1 MTRELDTMYELEA
14 PAKLTLSLAITGVRP
29 SGFHEIKAEMVT
41 ISLTDRIRLYEGD
54 TEISYRGPYPINP
67 PAEDDLIVKALNTI
81 GKSMKVE
88 VNKRIPPGGGLG
100 GGSANAAAILRWANF
115 KNEDSAVHLGS
126 DVPFNIRGGRA
137 KVTGIG
143 EKVTYLPFEE
153 KTFTLILPPFGCS
166 TAEVYKTWD
175 KLGGPESQSG
185 NDLEQAVLNIYPEM
199 EEWKETLEK
208 HTGKTARL
216 AGSGST
222 WFVEGNYPGE
232 GFIVAHTTPEN
243 F

>member
-41 ISLTDRIRLYEGD
+41 ISLTDTIRLYEGD

-137 KVTGIG
+137 KVSGIG

-185 NDLEQAVLNIYPEM
+185 NDLEQATLNIYPEM
-199 EEWKETLEK
+199 EEWKEALEK

-232 GFIVAHTTPEN
+232 SFIVAHTTPEN